1 MQYINIDVKKVKNMK
16 IDLQSLIYSKLK
28 QKYNFVWRSEIYD
41 RNNKQGGNKLRT
53 YRLFKD
59 NISLEKYLL
68 ILNEDE
74 RRVLTKFRVSAH
86 NLEIE
91 KGRYIGVKTEDRICK
106 LCNTGVED
114 ETHFLL
120 QCPVLENKRTQI
132 INNIKNVN
140 TNFNNLP
147 NKSKLIWLMSSED
160 NFIIKNTSSLLCSLF
175 KERDLVL
182 KGN

>member
-1 MQYINIDVKKVKNMK
+1 M
-16 IDLQSLIYSKLK
+16 L
-28 QKYNFVWRSEIYD
+28 YNVVWRSEIYD
-41 RNNKQGGNKLRT
+41 DKNNKQGGNKLRT

-74 RRVLTKFRVSAH
+74 RRVLSKFRVSVH

-91 KGRYIGVKTEDRICK
+91 KGRHFIGVKTEDRICK

-132 INNIKNVN
+132 INNIKKCEYK
-140 TNFNNLP
+140 FQ
-147 NKSKLIWLMSSED
+147 
-160 NFIIKNTSSLLCSLF
+160 
-175 KERDLVL
+175 
-182 KGN
+182 

>member
-1 MQYINIDVKKVKNMK
+1 MQYINIDVKKVKNIK
-16 IDLQSLIYSKLK
+16 IDLKSLIYSKLK
-28 QKYNFVWRSEIYD
+28 QKYNFVQRSEIYDD

-74 RRVLTKFRVSAH
+74 RRVLTKFRVSA
-86 NLEIE
+86 NYLEIE

-106 LCNTGVED
+106 LCNTE
-114 ETHFLL
+114 
-120 QCPVLENKRTQI
+120 RTQI

-140 TNFNNLP
+140 TI
-147 NKSKLIWLMSSED
+147 S
-160 NFIIKNTSSLLCSLF
+160 IICIQISIICQINQHIKILTSG
-175 KERDLVL
+175 RI
-182 KGN
+182 